1 MQDFDLKD
9 KIPTVKDLVDNGK
22 KAAETY
28 ERNPTGSFVW
38 IILVLCIG
46 TSMFFGYMYFRAQD
60 QLNEMAQTAFN
71 QALKINTQNQLIDV
85 QKTVIQETKAYVQD
99 SIQPVNIKNY
109 EGPLKI
115 KQNEYTN

>member
-1 MQDFDLKD
+1 MQDLKD

-38 IILVLCIG
+38 IILVLSVG
-46 TSMFFGYMYFRAQD
+46 TSIFFGVMYYNVQE

-71 QALKINTQNQLIDV
+71 QAMKINNQETVIDV
-85 QKTVIQETKAYVQD
+85 QKTAIQEAKEYVQD
-99 SIQPVNIKNY
+99 SIKPVNVKNY
-109 EGPLKI
+109 DGNLKF
-115 KQNEYTN
+115 KKNEYSN